1 MFYYIFMLYLYDK
14 ARFFL
19 QNLPAKMTIN
29 GNKWSQNGFSGF
41 LEKSVHWFCLEIV

>member
-14 ARFFL
+14 ARFFW

-41 LEKSVHWFCLEIV
+41 LEKSVH